1 MQLENYGNFP
11 HTIPLIIEDEIF
23 LYQFMI
29 TPLFLDN
36 QENIKAVENAIEFN
50 RLVMIAVSKAGK
62 EGAREKD
69 SFYDVGVVGN
79 VMRKISLPDGKVKV
93 LFQGVSK
100 AKIINF
106 EPTSSIFATVDILA
120 EETQNDIELKSL
132 INILIDNIKKL
143 SRLNNKFPSDLIKAI
158 EENDVPSRVADLV
171 SSVLKIKKDEAYKI
185 FSNTNLEQRIIGII

>member
-11 HTIPLIIEDEIF
+11 QTIPLIIEDEIF
-23 LYQFMI
+23 LYPFMI
-29 TPLFLDN
+29 TPLFLEN
-36 QENIKAVENAIEFN
+36 QENIKAVENAREFN

-79 VMRKISLPDGKVKV
+79 VMRKITLPDGKVKV

-100 AKIINF
+100 AKIIDF
-106 EPTSSIFATVDILA
+106 VPSSNIFATVDILA
-120 EETQNDIELKSL
+120 EETNNDIELKSL

-143 SRLNNKFPSDLIKAI
+143 SKPF
-158 EENDVPSRVADLV
+158 
-171 SSVLKIKKDEAYKI
+171 SS
-185 FSNTNLEQRIIGII
+185 SMNGS

>member
-11 HTIPLIIEDEIF
+11 QTIPLIIEDEIF
-23 LYQFMI
+23 LYPFMI
-29 TPLFLDN
+29 TPLFLEN

-93 LFQGVSK
+93 LFQVVSK
-100 AKIINF
+100 SKIINF
-106 EPTSSIFATVDILA
+106 
-120 EETQNDIELKSL
+120 
-132 INILIDNIKKL
+132 
-143 SRLNNKFPSDLIKAI
+143 
-158 EENDVPSRVADLV
+158 
-171 SSVLKIKKDEAYKI
+171 
-185 FSNTNLEQRIIGII
+185 